1 MAIFQSKLINSI
13 IIVVGDGFG
22 QLRPHPRTK
31 EFTPAALGQ
40 VKKCH
45 ANSEQNTHGQ
55 TLGNRTIPGTNF
67 QL

>member
-31 EFTPAALGQ
+31 AALGQ

-45 ANSEQNTHGQ
+45 GNSEQNTHGQ